1 MTYVVNLFGGPGC
14 GKSTLSAEL
23 FVRLKRRR
31 VSCELVREYVKDW
44 AWEGRPIT
52 GFDQFYVVGKQIR
65 KESILYG
72 KVDLVV
78 TDCPIWNSAFYE
90 SHYEGTR
97 HLSELCHAYHSYAA
111 EHEVQH
117 LNFLLRRK
125 KEYDPR
131 GRYQNE
137 EQARAIDVAMEAF
150 LNENKL
156 AYTVCDGDEGG
167 QSGQIL
173 DALAE
178 RGLI

>member
-1 MTYVVNLFGGPGC
+1 MTKVLNLFGGPGC

-23 FVRLKRRR
+23 FVVLKRRR

-97 HLSELCHAYHSYAA
+97 HLSELCEAYHSYAS
-111 EHEVQH
+111 EHGVVH
-117 LNFLLRRK
+117 RNFLLRRNK
-125 KEYDPR
+125 PYDTR

-137 EQARAIDVAMEAF
+137 EEAKAIDVAMEAF
-150 LNENKL
+150 LRRNGL
-156 AYTVCDGDEGG
+156 PFVVCDGDEHE
-167 QSGQIL
+167 QAAQIL
-173 DALAE
+173 ATLD
-178 RGLI
+178 